1 MVIIIP
7 KTPKETKDMRL
18 NADYIVYDEEEGS
31 YIPVTN
37 KSPFKDIVRNDGTAA
52 YVIEN
57 LVDETT
63 ASNIVNK
70 MVSEFAGFSRKTAE
84 HDVANVIYRLHEI
97 GALVG

>member
-1 MVIIIP
+1 
-7 KTPKETKDMRL
+7 MRL

-37 KSPFKDIVRNDGTAA
+37 KAPFKDIVRNDGTAA

-63 ASNIVNK
+63 WFQNLQASAVRQLSMMLQMLFIDFMK
-70 MVSEFAGFSRKTAE
+70 LG
-84 HDVANVIYRLHEI
+84 HL
-97 GALVG
+97 